1 MATIT
6 IKAELKEFLE
16 KEGVLEKFI
25 ENVERDCEEREIE
38 ERRITNIMGAFTWRS
53 TKQGFDYW
61 DGVSRKYGEDIDSL
75 TE

>member
-6 IKAELKEFLE
+6 IKPDLREFLE

-25 ENVERDCEEREIE
+25 ENVEADCVKKEIE
-38 ERRITNIMGAFTWRS
+38 ERRITNIMGAFTWGN
-53 TKQGFDYW
+53 TEQGIDYW
-61 DGVSRKYGEDIDSL
+61 YGVFRKYGEDTDSL